1 MSLFDCFEWALDE
14 AQWLAQVTQ
23 TKQAIVSCEDKY
35 GVVAVNDLDCV
46 DCNATVLEIIGVIN
60 HD

>member
-23 TKQAIVSCEDKY
+23 TKQAIISCEDKY
-35 GVVAVNDLDCV
+35 GVVACNAL
-46 DCNATVLEIIGVIN
+46 DCNATVLEIIGVI
-60 HD
+60 

>member
-14 AQWLAQVTQ
+14 AQWLAKVTQ
-23 TKQAIVSCEDKY
+23 NKQAIISCEDKY
-35 GVVAVNDLDCV
+35 GVIACNDLDCS
-46 DCNATVLEIIGVIN
+46 ATVLEIIGVIN

>member
-23 TKQAIVSCEDKY
+23 TRQAIISCEDKY
-35 GVVAVNDLDCV
+35 GVIAVNDLDCS
-46 DCNATVLEIIGVIN
+46 ATVLEIIGVIN

>member
-23 TKQAIVSCEDKY
+23 TRQAIISCEDKY
-35 GVVAVNDLDCV
+35 GVIACNDL

>member
-23 TKQAIVSCEDKY
+23 TRQAIISCGDKY
-35 GVVAVNDLDCV
+35 GVIACNDL